1 VIREIFSLFQEKN
14 KTEFKKISESEK
26 WFGKF
31 GIKTSLEKRLM
42 RKFLKSI
49 FYFLIGEKDYCIFLS
64 TLISLN
70 SKKIKFLIK
79 RKRF

>member
-1 VIREIFSLFQEKN
+1 VIRENFSLFQEKN

-31 GIKTSLEKRLM
+31 GIKTSFEKRLM
-42 RKFLKSI
+42 RKFLKKSI

-70 SKKIKFLIK
+70 SKQ
-79 RKRF
+79 

>member
-1 VIREIFSLFQEKN
+1 VIREFFSLFQEKN

-49 FYFLIGEKDYCIFLS
+49 FYFLIGD
-64 TLISLN
+64 
-70 SKKIKFLIK
+70 
-79 RKRF
+79 

>member
-1 VIREIFSLFQEKN
+1 MCNSDKGIFLFISRKN

-31 GIKTSLEKRLM
+31 GIKLKKKSLEKRQM
-42 RKFLKSI
+42 REILKSI
-49 FYFLIGEKDYCIFLS
+49 IYFLIGEKDYCIFLS

-70 SKKIKFLIK
+70 SKK
-79 RKRF
+79 

>member
-1 VIREIFSLFQEKN
+1 MIRDNFSLFQEKN
-14 KTEFKKISESEK
+14 KTEFKKISKSGK

-31 GIKTSLEKRLM
+31 GIKTSLEK
-42 RKFLKSI
+42 KTDEEVFKKVF

-70 SKKIKFLIK
+70 SKK
-79 RKRF
+79 